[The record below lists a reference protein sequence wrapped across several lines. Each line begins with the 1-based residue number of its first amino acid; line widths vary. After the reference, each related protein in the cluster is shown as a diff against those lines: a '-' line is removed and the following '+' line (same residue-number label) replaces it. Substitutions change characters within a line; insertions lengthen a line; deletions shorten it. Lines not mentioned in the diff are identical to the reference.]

1 MTKEMY
7 ILLGYRVSINIDQA
21 LIDRAERDVY
31 DAYIAPILPSSTI
44 DDEEIT
50 VSLMELAYVRM
61 CAIANAVVTKSGTK
75 EKTSASSVSADYESI
90 AALHRPVCKMRIEA
104 LRLMPSAI
112 KDAKVNDILKLYY
125 KTKFFSI

>member
-1 MTKEMY
+1 MTKEYYMQR
-7 ILLGYRVSINIDQA
+7 GYRVSVNTDQA

-31 DAYIAPILPSSTI
+31 EAYIAPILPSSTM
-44 DDEEIT
+44 DDDD
-50 VSLMELAYVRM
+50 VAAALMELAYVRM
-61 CAIANAVVTKSGTK
+61 CAISNAVVTKSGAK

-90 AALHRPVCKMRIEA
+90 SAVHRPVCKMRIEA

-125 KTKFFSI
+125 KTNFF